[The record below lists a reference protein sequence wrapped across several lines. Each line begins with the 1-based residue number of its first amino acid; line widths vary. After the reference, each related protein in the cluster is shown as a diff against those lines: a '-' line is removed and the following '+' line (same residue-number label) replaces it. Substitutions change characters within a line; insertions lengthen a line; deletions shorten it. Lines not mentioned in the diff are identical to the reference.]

1 MFYIT
6 GDAHGDFGRYIEFEE
21 RIKPTENDTMIVL
34 GDAVE
39 QSKLER

>member
-21 RIKPTENDTMIVL
+21 RIKPTETI
-34 GDAVE
+34 
-39 QSKLER
+39 R